1 MAKNYIATTKP
12 IKIKSEN
19 HAAWLENRK
28 GGIGSSEVATILGL
42 NPYESK
48 HALWL
53 RKTGQAPAKEETF
66 FMKAGH
72 YLEDAVAKFFEDES
86 GYTVI
91 KSSADEDIYVHP
103 EYEWARV
110 SPDRTF
116 WLSGTRN
123 DEKGILE
130 CKTTQR
136 EIDPDNIPPYW
147 FTQIQYQLGVMGR
160 KKGAL
165 AWLSAGRVFD
175 YREIEFV
182 PDYFNWIMEEAEKF
196 YVENILGGK
205 EPELTTVED
214 VLYKY
219 PTSNPGTF
227 VEAADEIAQ
236 AVAELKEK
244 KAENSAVEADIA
256 VLEEKIKV
264 AFGEAECLNYQGF
277 TLATWKT
284 AKSSSKFDDKAFKLD
299 NPDLYEKY
307 VKEIPG
313 SRRFLV
319 K

>member
-12 IKIKSEN
+12 IKITSEN

-28 GGIGSSEVATILGL
+28 AGIGSSEVATILGL
-42 NPYESK
+42 NPYESR

-53 RKTGQAPAKEETF
+53 RKTGQAPAKEENF

-72 YLEDAVAKFFEDES
+72 YLEDAVSRFFEDES
-86 GYTVI
+86 GYKVI
-91 KSSADEDIYVHP
+91 KSSAAEDIYVHP

-116 WLSGTRN
+116 WLSETRN

-136 EIDPDNIPPYW
+136 EIDPENIPPYW
-147 FTQIQYQLGVMGR
+147 FTQLQYQLGVMGR

-175 YREIEFV
+175 YREIDFV
-182 PDYFNWIMEEAEKF
+182 PDYFNWIMEEVEKF
-196 YVENILGGK
+196 YTENILGGV
-205 EPELTTVED
+205 EPELTTVAD
-214 VLYKY
+214 VLAKY
-219 PTSNPGTF
+219 PTTQPGTF
-227 VEAADEIAQ
+227 VEAPDEIANLI
-236 AVAELKEK
+236 ADLKEK
-244 KAENSAVEADIA
+244 KAAKG
-256 VLEEKIKV
+256 VLEEEIGEIEEKIKV
-264 AFGEAECLNYQGF
+264 TIGEAEALNYQGIV
-277 TLATWKT
+277 LATWKT
-284 AKSSSKFDDKAFKLD
+284 AKSSNKFDDKAFKAD
-299 NPDLYEKY
+299 NPELYAKY
-307 VKEIPG
+307 VKEVPG